1 MASGCHFVFFLCLT
15 SGLFIAGTVTQ
26 SATDNSDE
34 QVSGCPSGCPS
45 GWTQFGSR
53 CFVFYRRTRAWTDAE
68 HFCISI
74 GGNLAS
80 IHSADENAFL
90 SDLVLRVSGHRHHTW
105 IGGYDAV
112 KEGTWLWSDG
122 SKFSYFRWYVRE
134 PNNLGGKEHC
144 IEMNFGGLYWNDLP
158 CTHGRSFVCGK
169 DL

>member
-1 MASGCHFVFFLCLT
+1 MSPAVESSLSAAPSLSNMLSMGRVVE
-15 SGLFIAGTVTQ
+15 VTQ

-34 QVSGCPSGCPS
+34 QVSRCPS

-53 CFVFYRRTRAWTDAE
+53 CFIFHRHGRTWNDAE
-68 HFCISI
+68 NLCISI

-90 SDLVLRVSGHRHHTW
+90 SDLIFRVSGHRHHTW

-122 SKFSYFRWYVRE
+122 SKFNYFRWYLRE
-134 PNNLGGKEHC
+134 PNNHGGRENC
-144 IEMNFGGLYWNDLP
+144 IEMNFGGTSADIL
-158 CTHGRSFVCGK
+158 TAF
-169 DL
+169 

>member
-15 SGLFIAGTVTQ
+15 SGLFIAGTITE

-34 QVSGCPSGCPS
+34 QVSGCPA

-53 CFVFYRRTRAWTDAE
+53 CFIFYRQARVWADAE
-68 HFCISI
+68 HICVSI

-80 IHSADENAFL
+80 IHSADENTFL
-90 SDLVLRVSGHRHHTW
+90 SDLILRVSSARHRTW

-112 KEGTWLWSDG
+112 REGTWLWSDG
-122 SKFSYFRWYVRE
+122 SNFRYFRWYIRE
-134 PNNLGGKEHC
+134 PNNHGGKENC

-158 CTHGRSFVCGK
+158 CHHGRSFVCGK

>member
-1 MASGCHFVFFLCLT
+1 MTDCSSSIT
-15 SGLFIAGTVTQ
+15 SILSSALPVISEAKVTQ

-34 QVSGCPSGCPS
+34 QVSRCPS

-53 CFVFYRRTRAWTDAE
+53 CFIFYRQARLWNDAE

-90 SDLVLRVSGHRHHTW
+90 SDLIFRVSGARHHTW

-122 SKFSYFRWYVRE
+122 SKFSYFRWYVRQ
-134 PNNLGGKEHC
+134 PDNAGGKEHC
-144 IEMNFGGLYWNDLP
+144 IEMNFGGTSADILTAFL
-158 CTHGRSFVCGK
+158 K
-169 DL
+169 L